1 MIKCFVLICRFE
13 ESRQCRNVQCS
24 VPGWCVNCR
33 AHLWPRFSF
42 GMSRHFT
49 ATGIS
54 APLLGF
60 AQQQTMNFSLFA
72 VERFFKRQLPP
83 KVLTVFT
90 ERCHTFGVCL
100 WNLFFLAIEPASVV
114 GKHQHEDMI
123 PLAYWMY
130 QNTEPD
136 IQVSAEFSPCAFGW
150 IYLLIA
156 GIFWK
161 EGLSRMCVPPSPGRN
176 RYSRWGW
183 RWEEASCDEREK
195 GKGIGNRRARLRR
208 EG

>member
-13 ESRQCRNVQCS
+13 ESRQCRNVQCP
-24 VPGWCVNCR
+24 VPGWCVNSQ

-42 GMSRHFT
+42 VMSRHFT
-49 ATGIS
+49 ATGIT

-60 AQQQTMNFSLFA
+60 AQEQTMNFSLFA

-83 KVLTVFT
+83 KSPHRFH
-90 ERCHTFGVCL
+90 RAMSHIWCL
-100 WNLFFLAIEPASVV
+100 PLKSFFLALEPASVV

-136 IQVSAEFSPCAFGW
+136 IQVSAEFSPCALGW

-161 EGLSRMCVPPSPGRN
+161 EGPSRMCVPPSPGRN

>member
-1 MIKCFVLICRFE
+1 MPECAVFRPRLVWK
-13 ESRQCRNVQCS
+13 Q
-24 VPGWCVNCR
+24 PG
-33 AHLWPRFSF
+33 
-42 GMSRHFT
+42 
-49 ATGIS
+49 
-54 APLLGF
+54 APLTTVFLCNEPTFHCHRTLRTSAGICATADDEF
-60 AQQQTMNFSLFA
+60 LF
-72 VERFFKRQLPP
+72 VRRR
-83 KVLTVFT
+83 KVLQKAAATKRPHRFH
-90 ERCHTFGVCL
+90 RAMSHIWCL
-100 WNLFFLAIEPASVV
+100 PLKSFFFLAIEPASVV
-114 GKHQHEDMI
+114 GKHQQEDMI

-136 IQVSAEFSPCAFGW
+136 IQVSAEFSPCASGW

-161 EGLSRMCVPPSPGRN
+161 EGPSRMCVPPSPGRN